1 MDDNGFLLPARLL
14 PHSPLARGFEPR
26 LFTVEQPFDIGPMG
40 EEEQQGDYA
49 TEHQERDVPGVKYE
63 KEENGV

>member
-1 MDDNGFLLPARLL
+1 
-14 PHSPLARGFEPR
+14 
-26 LFTVEQPFDIGPMG
+26 MG

-49 TEHQERDVPGVKYE
+49 PEHQERNVPGLEHE